1 MKFWLS
7 LHTKH
12 KIFGVCQ
19 FMDYPE
25 FVLDFYFLC
34 FATLHVNRQRPIKE
48 KGNKDARGIGYW
60 CGIWKASAKARL
72 ASNVWEMLKLV
83 GVRL

>member
-7 LHTKH
+7 LHTEH

-25 FVLDFYFLC
+25 FVLDFYSLC

-48 KGNKDARGIGYW
+48 KGNKDARGTW
-60 CGIWKASAKARL
+60 VL
-72 ASNVWEMLKLV
+72 VWDLK
-83 GVRL
+83 GKC